1 LTLAAGRFFFE
12 GANGQR
18 LKRKTSNAKRNIM
31 ELRRQQ
37 QHVFDY
43 VDEGQGPVLL
53 LLHGLFGALSNWHDV
68 VAEFSAD
75 YRVIIPVLP
84 VYDMPL
90 LQATVPG
97 LVAYVENFVDKLQL
111 PTDFTLLGNSLGG
124 HVALVYTLKNPGR
137 VCRLVLTGSSGLFED
152 GMGGSFPKRGDYNFV
167 RERVGYTFYD
177 PAVATKELVD
187 EVFAVTNSNAKCL
200 RMISIAR
207 SAQHHNLAGDLH
219 RIAVPTLLVWG
230 LNDTIT
236 PPPVA
241 HDFERLLPQAELR
254 FLDHCGHAPMME
266 RPVGFNHY
274 LASFMRRTTAQ
285 LSLTLAAYPA
295 R

>member
-1 LTLAAGRFFFE
+1 
-12 GANGQR
+12 
-18 LKRKTSNAKRNIM
+18 M
-31 ELRRQQ
+31 ELRRQH
-37 QHVFDY
+37 QHGFDY

-53 LLHGLFGALSNWHDV
+53 LLHGLFGALSNWQDV

-75 YRVIIPVLP
+75 HRVIIPVLP

-111 PTDFTLLGNSLGG
+111 STEFTLLGNSLGG
-124 HVALVYTLKNPGR
+124 HVALVYTLKNPSR
-137 VCRLVLTGSSGLFED
+137 VRRLVLTGSSGLFED

-177 PAVATKELVD
+177 PSVATKELVD

-241 HDFERLLPQAELR
+241 HDFERLLPHAELH

-266 RPVGFNHY
+266 RPAGFNRA
-274 LASFMRRTTAQ
+274 LAGFLRRPAAQ
-285 LSLTLAAYPA
+285 PAAALAARPA
-295 R
+295 A

>member
-1 LTLAAGRFFFE
+1 MA
-12 GANGQR
+12 
-18 LKRKTSNAKRNIM
+18 
-31 ELRRQQ
+31 LRP
-37 QHVFDY
+37 QHQHGFDY

-53 LLHGLFGALSNWHDV
+53 LLHGLFGALSNWEEV

-75 YRVIIPVLP
+75 HRVIIPVLP
-84 VYDMPL
+84 VYELPL

-97 LVAYVENFVDKLQL
+97 LVEYVAAFVEKLRL
-111 PTDFTLLGNSLGG
+111 PPVFTVLGNSLGG
-124 HVALVYTLKNPGR
+124 HVALVYTLRNPAR
-137 VCRLVLTGSSGLFED
+137 VGRLVLTGSSGLFED

-167 RERVGYTFYD
+167 RERTAYTFYD

-219 RIAVPTLLVWG
+219 RIRVPVLLVWG

-236 PPPVA
+236 PPSVA
-241 HDFERLLPQAELR
+241 HDFERLLPQAELH

-266 RPVGFNHY
+266 RPVGFNRY
-274 LASFMRRTTAQ
+274 LRRYLRRT
-285 LSLTLAAYPA
+285 AAPPPTVSAGPA